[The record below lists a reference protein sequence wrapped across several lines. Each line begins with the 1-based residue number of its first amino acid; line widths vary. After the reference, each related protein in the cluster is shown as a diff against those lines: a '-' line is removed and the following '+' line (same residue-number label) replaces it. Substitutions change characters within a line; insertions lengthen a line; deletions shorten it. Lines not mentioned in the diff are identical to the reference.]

1 MCVICVCAI
10 VFYVYFFCKLK
21 LAMHHVPLIL
31 VMIRDVKHTEFS
43 AIRTGMIYQHIT
55 FLF

>member
-1 MCVICVCAI
+1 
-10 VFYVYFFCKLK
+10 
-21 LAMHHVPLIL
+21 MHHVPLIL